1 MLVFATVACAA
12 VVLVQT
18 SFMQH
23 NGFEFLQRI
32 NILVG
37 QKKFGDALKLAA
49 TFYQGQAKAV
59 VGLPRKAAERKQ
71 VVKQQVSARQV
82 VKQQVSARQVVK
94 QQVSPRQ
101 VVKQQ
106 VSARQV
112 VRQAAGNLFLAAH

>member
-1 MLVFATVACAA
+1 MRLRQCWFFATEACAA

-23 NGFEFLQRI
+23 NGFEFFQRI

-59 VGLPRKAAERKQ
+59 VGLPRKVVERKQ
-71 VVKQQVSARQV
+71 VVKQQVSAYFFPCAF
-82 VKQQVSARQVVK
+82 VKCVC
-94 QQVSPRQ
+94 
-101 VVKQQ
+101 
-106 VSARQV
+106 
-112 VRQAAGNLFLAAH
+112 